1 QEMERWKKAEFII
14 LIMAINEERA
24 QKVQQIL
31 EDYNMHIPIHREDT
45 PPPPGLPVITIGN
58 IGSGV
63 EMPIYRLAIVT
74 EQELFKK
81 KQKPTNTTNTRY
93 DGIRIKNYRAI
104 KIGDYVVHRNHGIG
118 RYTSIE
124 TLKVNQMHKAFILI
138 IYS

>member
-63 EMPIYRLAIVT
+63 EMQIYRLAIVT

-81 KQKPTNTTNTRY
+81 KQKPTHKTQNMINVEQK
-93 DGIRIKNYRAI
+93 KN
-104 KIGDYVVHRNHGIG
+104 
-118 RYTSIE
+118 
-124 TLKVNQMHKAFILI
+124 NQL
-138 IYS
+138 